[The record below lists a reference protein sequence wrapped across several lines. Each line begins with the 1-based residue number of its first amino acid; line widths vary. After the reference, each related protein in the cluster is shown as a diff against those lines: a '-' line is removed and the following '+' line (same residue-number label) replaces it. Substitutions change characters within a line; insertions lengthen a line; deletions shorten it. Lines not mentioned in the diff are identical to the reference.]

1 MSKVKDAVTL
11 AMLLVAIVFSAG
23 LLTLPEYSSAGL
35 DVSGLSSAAPEGE
48 TYRPNVTS
56 PPVSSA
62 SLGTPLAS
70 AQMVFASISTSLSV

>member
-35 DVSGLSSAAPEGE
+35 DVSGCPL
-48 TYRPNVTS
+48 RPGRGN
-56 PPVSSA
+56 
-62 SLGTPLAS
+62 
-70 AQMVFASISTSLSV
+70 I